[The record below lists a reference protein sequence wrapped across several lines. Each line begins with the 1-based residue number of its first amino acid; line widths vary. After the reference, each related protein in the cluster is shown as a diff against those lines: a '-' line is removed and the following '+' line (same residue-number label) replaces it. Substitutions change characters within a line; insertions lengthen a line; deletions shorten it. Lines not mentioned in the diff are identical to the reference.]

1 MATLSNRALA
11 NRAVGEAFLDLIS
24 RSPVIP
30 AVRQP
35 QYLPQSIAAPSAVV
49 YLLCGSV
56 MTIRDM
62 VQELRAG
69 GKAAVVNI
77 DLLGGLAGD
86 VPGVQFLEACGV
98 SGVISTHTETLRA
111 ARARG
116 LLAIQRSFLLD
127 SHAVANGLR
136 ALDRFLPDA
145 VEMLPAP
152 AAPRVVAA
160 FSKAHPD
167 LVLTAGGLIGSL
179 AEIDALVRAGLRA
192 ASVSDTSLW
201 VA

>member
-1 MATLSNRALA
+1 MPHLSS
-11 NRAVGEAFLDLIS
+11 RAVGDDFRELIA

-35 QYLPQSIAAPSAVV
+35 QHLPQAIAAPSAVV

-56 MTIRDM
+56 MTVREM
-62 VQELRAG
+62 VETLRAG

-77 DLLGGLAGD
+77 DLLGGLSGD

-111 ARARG
+111 ARARS

-127 SHAVANGLR
+127 SHAVGNSLR
-136 ALDRFLPDA
+136 ALERFLPDA

-160 FSKAHPD
+160 FSKAHPE
-167 LVLTAGGLIGSL
+167 LVLTAGGLIHSL
-179 AEIDALVRAGLRA
+179 AEIDALVREGISAT
-192 ASVSDTSLW
+192 SVSDTSLW

>member
-1 MATLSNRALA
+1 MASSST
-11 NRAVGEAFLDLIS
+11 RAVGGRFLELIS

-35 QYLPQSIAAPSAVV
+35 QHLPQSIAAPSDVV

-56 MTIRDM
+56 MTVRDL
-62 VQELRAG
+62 VAGLREG

-86 VPGVQFLEACGV
+86 VPGVQFLESCGV

-111 ARARG
+111 SRARG

-127 SHAVANGLR
+127 SHAVANSLR
-136 ALDRFLPDA
+136 ALERFLPDA
-145 VEMLPAP
+145 VELLPAP
-152 AAPRVVAA
+152 AAPRVVAQFA
-160 FSKAHPD
+160 KTHPE

-179 AEIDALVRAGLRA
+179 AEIDALVRAGIRA
-192 ASVSDTSLW
+192 TSVSDPSLW
-201 VA
+201 IA

>member
-1 MATLSNRALA
+1 MTMTS
-11 NRAVGEAFLDLIS
+11 NRAVGDGFLELIA

-35 QYLPQSIAAPSAVV
+35 QHLPQSIAAPSNVV

-56 MTIRDM
+56 MTIRDL
-62 VQELRAG
+62 VDGLRTG

-86 VPGVQFLEACGV
+86 VPAVQFLESCGV

-127 SHAVANGLR
+127 SHAVANSLR
-136 ALDRFLPDA
+136 ALERFLPDA

-160 FSKAHPD
+160 FSKAQPEV
-167 LVLTAGGLIGSL
+167 VLTAGGLIGSL
-179 AEIDALVRAGLRA
+179 AEIDALVRAGIRA
-192 ASVSDTSLW
+192 VSVSDTTLW

>member
-1 MATLSNRALA
+1 MATSVNHTAGDR
-11 NRAVGEAFLDLIS
+11 FLQLIA

-35 QYLPQSIAAPSAVV
+35 QHLPQSVAAPSSVV

-56 MTIRDM
+56 MTIREM
-62 VQELRAG
+62 VEGLRAG

-86 VPGVQFLEACGV
+86 VPGVQFLELCGV
-98 SGVISTHTETLRA
+98 SGVISTHAETLRA

-116 LLAIQRSFLLD
+116 LLAVQRSFLLD
-127 SHAVANGLR
+127 SHAVANSLR
-136 ALDRFLPDA
+136 ALERFTPDA

-152 AAPRVVAA
+152 AAPRVVGA
-160 FSKAHPD
+160 FAKAHPEV
-167 LVLTAGGLIGSL
+167 VLTAGGLITSL
-179 AEIDALVRAGLRA
+179 AVIRIPLLRPRPPRRARA
-192 ASVSDTSLW
+192 MPSARSG
-201 VA
+201 